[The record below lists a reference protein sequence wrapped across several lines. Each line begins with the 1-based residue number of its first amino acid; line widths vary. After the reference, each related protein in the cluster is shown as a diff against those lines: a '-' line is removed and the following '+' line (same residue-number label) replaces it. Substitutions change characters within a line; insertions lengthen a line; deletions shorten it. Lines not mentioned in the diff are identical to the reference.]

1 MNNIQVGGLRA
12 HRANALA
19 LRLEL
24 GLPETGTGTSAITF
38 GCVSAATLPV
48 MDALARK
55 AAEDRQ
61 DAVFAVYSSPSD
73 TSPAW
78 YFVVFRMLDGI
89 GLVRVEPACIG
100 SERPLVLVTM
110 DHSRQFDIDVRGV
123 LREVAVKK
131 VATRRQARVRAEKR
145 IAAAAEAVGP
155 LLESGVW
162 EETTFAFHT
171 DGTAVP
177 VDTTAA

>member
-1 MNNIQVGGLRA
+1 MNNTQVGGLRA

-24 GLPETGTGTSAITF
+24 GLPETSTGTSAITF

-48 MDALARK
+48 MEALACK

-78 YFVVFRMLDGI
+78 YFLVFRMLDGI
-89 GLVRVEPACIG
+89 GLVRVEPACVG
-100 SERPLVLVTM
+100 AEKPLVLVTM
-110 DHSRQFDIDVRGV
+110 DRSRQFDIDERGV
-123 LREVAVKK
+123 LREVAVEKA
-131 VATRRQARVRAEKR
+131 ATRRKARIRAESR
-145 IAAAAEAVGP
+145 IAAAVEAVGP
-155 LLESGVW
+155 LLESGAW
-162 EETTFAFHT
+162 EETTFAFHA

-177 VDTTAA
+177 VDTAAA

>member
-1 MNNIQVGGLRA
+1 MNDIQVGGLPA

-48 MDALARK
+48 MEALARK

-61 DAVFAVYSSPSD
+61 DAVFAVYSSPGD

-78 YFVVFRMLDGI
+78 YFLVFRMLDGI
-89 GLVRVEPACIG
+89 GLVRVEPTCIG
-100 SERPLVLVTM
+100 AEKPLVLVTL
-110 DHSRQFDIDVRGV
+110 DRSRQFDIDQRGV

-131 VATRRQARVRAEKR
+131 AATRRQARVRAEKR
-145 IAAAAEAVGP
+145 IAAASEAVGP
-155 LLESGVW
+155 LLDSGVW
-162 EETTFAFHT
+162 EGTTFAFHA
-171 DGTAVP
+171 DGTSVP
-177 VDTTAA
+177 VDTAPA